1 MELNQIL
8 PAAMIIGVAI
18 IGVSILAQVIGQVK
32 GTQTSGSAEYNL
44 TGQGLTAIAQ
54 FGSWW
59 TVMIVVVI
67 AVIVIGLVL
76 MLARGRGG

>member
-32 GTQTSGSAEYNL
+32 GTQTSR
-44 TGQGLTAIAQ
+44 
-54 FGSWW
+54 FC
-59 TVMIVVVI
+59 
-67 AVIVIGLVL
+67 
-76 MLARGRGG
+76 